1 MPSKLDWD
9 EKKRKS
15 NLIKHGLDF
24 AHVVDFEED
33 SALVVED
40 TRGKAD
46 PKFQYRE
53 RRYIALGLMRGKLVV
68 LVYAPMPKGTWRIIS
83 LRPAEPEEQSLWLGK

>member
-1 MPSKLDWD
+1 MPSKLAWD

-15 NLIKHGLDF
+15 NLVKHRLDF

-40 TRGKAD
+40 TRGKVD

-53 RRYIALGLMRGKLVV
+53 RRYIALGVMRGNLVV
-68 LVYAPMPKGTWRIIS
+68 LVYTPMPKDTWRVIS

>member
-1 MPSKLDWD
+1 MPPKLSWD
-9 EKKRKS
+9 EEKRKS
-15 NLIKHGLDF
+15 NLSKHGLDF

-33 SALVVED
+33 SALVAED
-40 TRGKAD
+40 TRGKVD

-68 LVYAPMPKGTWRIIS
+68 LVYAPTLRDTWRIIS
-83 LRPAEPEEQSLWLGK
+83 LRPAVPEEQSLWLGK